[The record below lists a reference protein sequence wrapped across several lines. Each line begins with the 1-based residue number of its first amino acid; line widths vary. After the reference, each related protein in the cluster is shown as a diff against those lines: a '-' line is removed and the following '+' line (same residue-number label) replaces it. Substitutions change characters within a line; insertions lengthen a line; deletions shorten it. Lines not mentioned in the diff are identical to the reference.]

1 MPEQFTLK
9 ELYDVSTGVGRK
21 PESYTLAPNDIT
33 FVTINVNT
41 DTPDTIALT
50 LGEFSNFVLRTYSVY
65 DSLSADWESVYT
77 NSNANST
84 NWEKAVSVTTTVN
97 TNSADWQSVYAGVR
111 SNSADWESVYTNSNV
126 NSGEWEKADSV
137 NTTVNTNSA
146 DWESVYSHIRATS
159 ATDVIRAYAKV
170 NANGQPAVAHNCS
183 VVRNSIGQYTI
194 TTQNYDFISGVF
206 ATVSGPKPTLPGRV
220 DTSDDGWIAGYWL
233 GEAPTI
239 ESTSIDSNADGV
251 IEVKMIAA
259 TYPRNKADDGDN
271 LWLSNLVDTVFY
283 IIICGT

>member
-9 ELYDVSTGVGRK
+9 QLYDTPSGVGK
-21 PESYTLAPNDIT
+21 KSAAYTLATSDLI
-33 FVTINVNT
+33 FVTNNIGNT
-41 DTPDTIALT
+41 SPDSIALKI
-50 LGEFSNFVLRTYSVY
+50 GELAYFVLRTYSVY

-77 NSNANST
+77 NSN
-84 NWEKAVSVTTTVN
+84 
-97 TNSADWQSVYAGVR
+97 
-111 SNSADWESVYTNSNV
+111 V
-126 NSGEWEKADSV
+126 NSGTWKKADSV

-220 DTSDDGWIAGYWL
+220 DTSDDNWIAGYWL